1 MSPVLV
7 EGLLSLLVTGVVLAS
22 LVGGAAE
29 SRLSPAGA
37 LRFRTADGF
46 ALVLLLLGALSLA
59 WRRRAPLAVLVVS
72 GTAFVLYEGLG
83 YAPPPLPFALLV
95 SLYTVAAWC
104 PLPASATAT
113 GAILIA
119 VAAAA
124 VTHRGP
130 LTPDQVLAYLLSV
143 VAAWLLGYGVQ
154 LTRARL
160 SLLEDRAVRLV
171 REQADKTQLAVEQE
185 RVRIAREVHD
195 IIAHSVGVIV
205 AQAAAA
211 QRLFDA
217 EPQQA
222 RQTLGAIETTGRQ
235 AVVELRRLLGVLQ
248 ADQGQAERAPQPG
261 LDRLPALVEQVGRAG
276 LPVELVVH
284 GSPRPLPAEVE
295 LSAYRIVQEALTNT
309 LKHAGP
315 TRAGVVLGYHPGML
329 ELRVWDEGRGST
341 PGVVPGQ
348 GLVGMRQR
356 AALLGGEV
364 AARPGPE
371 GGFQVTA
378 RLPSG

>member
-1 MSPVLV
+1 M
-7 EGLLSLLVTGVVLAS
+7 
-22 LVGGAAE
+22 
-29 SRLSPAGA
+29 
-37 LRFRTADGF
+37 
-46 ALVLLLLGALSLA
+46 
-59 WRRRAPLAVLVVS
+59 LVVS

-95 SLYTVAAWC
+95 SLYTAAAWC

-248 ADQGQAERAPQPG
+248 TDQGQAERAPQPG
-261 LDRLPALVEQVGRAG
+261 LDRLPALVERVG
-276 LPVELVVH
+276 
-284 GSPRPLPAEVE
+284 
-295 LSAYRIVQEALTNT
+295 
-309 LKHAGP
+309 
-315 TRAGVVLGYHPGML
+315 
-329 ELRVWDEGRGST
+329 
-341 PGVVPGQ
+341 
-348 GLVGMRQR
+348 
-356 AALLGGEV
+356 
-364 AARPGPE
+364 
-371 GGFQVTA
+371 
-378 RLPSG
+378 